1 MKTKQSEEYIDLY
14 QDEECYYDEE
24 DDDYYDDEEYY
35 DEEDEWE
42 YREEVPVKDPRSE
55 EDLTT
60 QDMADFLKIFGDY
73 SRIKI
78 LKSIMD
84 IEYTVGDL
92 AVFTGLTHSAVSHH
106 LKVLRQAKLVDG
118 IRNGKYVYYRVID
131 RHVREIYNLTREH
144 IEEFQKSISI
154 KEEDKELEEAFE
166 KELEKEFGS

>member
-1 MKTKQSEEYIDLY
+1 
-14 QDEECYYDEE
+14 
-24 DDDYYDDEEYY
+24 
-35 DEEDEWE
+35 
-42 YREEVPVKDPRSE
+42 
-55 EDLTT
+55 
-60 QDMADFLKIFGDY
+60 MADFLKIFGDY

-131 RHVREIYNLTREH
+131 RHVREIYNLTRKH
-144 IEEFQKSISI
+144 IEEFRKSISI
-154 KEEDKELEEAFE
+154 HEEDKELEKAFE
-166 KELEKEFGS
+166 EELEKEFKS